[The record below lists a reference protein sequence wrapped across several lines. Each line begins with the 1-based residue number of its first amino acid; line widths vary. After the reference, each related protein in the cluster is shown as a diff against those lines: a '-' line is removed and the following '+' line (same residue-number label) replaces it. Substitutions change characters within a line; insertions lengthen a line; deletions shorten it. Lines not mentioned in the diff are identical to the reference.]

1 MVEVINVKRI
11 EKKNYKTLDYT
22 IIKVVSVNHNDLKK
36 LFWKNIRI
44 NANTMKDLSSEYTRE
59 KRFYLKWKSK
69 LLHSNT
75 QTVSETFALLACDRC
90 SSSFSTLV

>member
-59 KRFYLKWKSK
+59 KKVLS
-69 LLHSNT
+69 
-75 QTVSETFALLACDRC
+75 
-90 SSSFSTLV
+90 